1 MTADRFQFEPFTLDC
16 ANRRLLRHGVPVDL
30 NARYFDALAL
40 LVREKGTLVSKD
52 RFLEEVWRGVPVTD
66 EALTQCIRVLR
77 RQLGDSAT
85 RPRFIETAPKHGY
98 RFIAPVQRKVAA
110 PAASPVR
117 HHPWMDVVQLGAAGT
132 LGGAFA
138 GLVGGLIY
146 GLVAASQPVAQGT
159 GAMSMVLVMMFVT
172 MLVALVGG
180 AGVSFGLAA
189 GEYAPARRREWM
201 ILGAAAGGMF
211 IGAFVKMLSGD
222 AFRLLLGSAPADMTG
237 ASEGALL
244 GMAIGL
250 GYWIASK
257 IALRRA
263 LAATAILCGL
273 AGSIVPLIGGRLLG
287 GSLASLGES
296 FPRSLLHMERL
307 GALFGEADFGL
318 RTQIVTGALEG
329 ALFGSCVVCAIV
341 LGRRIQARSNE
352 PAGPQQDADGGASG
366 KDRQYAQPKA

>member
-1 MTADRFQFEPFTLDC
+1 MSADRFQFDPFTLDC

-40 LVREKGTLVSKD
+40 LVHEEGKLVSKD

-77 RQLGDSAT
+77 RQLGDSAA

-98 RFIAPVQRKVAA
+98 RFIASVQRKAA
-110 PAASPVR
+110 ATIVSPIR
-117 HHPWMDVVQLGAAGT
+117 RHPWMDVLQLGAAGT
-132 LGGAFA
+132 LGGGFA

-146 GLVAASQPVAQGT
+146 GLVAASQPAAPGT

-237 ASEGALL
+237 AFEGALL
-244 GMAIGL
+244 GMAVGL

-257 IALRRA
+257 VALRRA
-263 LAATAILCGL
+263 LAATAVLCGL
-273 AGSIVPLIGGRLLG
+273 AGAIVPLIGGRLMG

-307 GALFGEADFGL
+307 GTLFGETGFGL
-318 RTQIVTGALEG
+318 VTQIVTGALEG

-341 LGRRIQARSNE
+341 LARRIEARSGE
-352 PAGPQQDADGGASG
+352 PADSQKDADGSATG
-366 KDRQYAQPKA
+366 KDRQYAQPEA